1 MALPI
6 ADLWFGIESVESGLF
21 RIREIH
27 IDPYLAG
34 HMWLVRGRNADL
46 LIDTGTGIRPLRQTV
61 DAIADKPVK
70 AVALNCFYDHAGGLH
85 EFTIRLAHRA
95 DVPAIE
101 HPDGRSSVA
110 DKFVSDD
117 MLRALPHEGFSASN
131 YQIRPAKVTDPL
143 DDGDIIDLGN
153 RRLEVIHTP
162 GVTAGSIC
170 LWESATGNL
179 FTSDFLYT
187 GPEGEKARPR
197 DHDSFVS
204 SLRRLEAL
212 PVSKVW
218 PGHFDSLDCSAMKE
232 LIDSYL

>member
-6 ADLWFGIESVESGLF
+6 ADLWFGIECVDDGLF
-21 RIREIH
+21 RIRETH

-34 HMWLVRGRNADL
+34 QMWLVRGRNADL
-46 LIDTGTGIRPLRQTV
+46 LIDTGTGIKPLRRTV
-61 DAIADKPVK
+61 DAISGKPVK

-85 EFTIRLAHRA
+85 EFTTRLAHRA

-101 HPDGRSSVA
+101 QPDGRTSAA
-110 DKFVSDD
+110 DEFVSDS

-131 YQIRPAKVTDPL
+131 YQVRPAKVTDAL
-143 DDGDIIDLGN
+143 DDGDAIDLGN

-179 FTSDFLYT
+179 FTSDFLYA
-187 GPEGEKARPR
+187 GPAGEKAKPR
-197 DHDSFVS
+197 DHDRFVS

-218 PGHFDSLDCSAMKE
+218 PGHFESLDCSAMME
-232 LIDSYL
+232 FIDNYL

>member
-6 ADLWFGIESVESGLF
+6 ADLWFGIECVDDGLF
-21 RIREIH
+21 RIRETH

-34 HMWLVRGRNADL
+34 YMWLVRGRNADL
-46 LIDTGTGIRPLRQTV
+46 LIDTGTGIKPLRQTV
-61 DAIADKPVK
+61 DAIAGKPVK
-70 AVALNCFYDHAGGLH
+70 AVALNCLYDHAGGLH
-85 EFTIRLAHRA
+85 EFTIKLAHRA
-95 DVPAIE
+95 DIPAIE
-101 HPDGRSSVA
+101 QPDGRSSAA
-110 DKFVSDD
+110 DEFVSDG

-131 YQIRPAKVTDPL
+131 YQVRPAKVTDAL
-143 DDGDIIDLGN
+143 DDGDIIDLGD
-153 RRLEVIHTP
+153 RRLDVIHTP

-187 GPEGEKARPR
+187 GPAGEKARPR

-212 PVSKVW
+212 PVSTVR
-218 PGHFDSLDCSAMKE
+218 PGHFESLDCSEMKE

>member
-6 ADLWFGIESVESGLF
+6 ADLWFGIECVDDGLF
-21 RIREIH
+21 RIRETH

-34 HMWLVRGRNADL
+34 YMWLVRGRNADL
-46 LIDTGTGIRPLRQTV
+46 LIDTGTGIKPLRQTV
-61 DAIADKPVK
+61 DAIAGKPVK
-70 AVALNCFYDHAGGLH
+70 AVALNCIYDHAGGLH

-95 DVPAIE
+95 DIPAIE
-101 HPDGRSSVA
+101 QPDGHTSAA
-110 DKFVSDD
+110 DEFVSDG

-131 YQIRPAKVTDPL
+131 YQVRPAKVTDAL

-153 RRLEVIHTP
+153 RRLDVIHTP
-162 GVTAGSIC
+162 GVTVGSIC
-170 LWESATGNL
+170 LWESLTGNL
-179 FTSDFLYT
+179 FTSDLLFL

-218 PGHFDSLDCSAMKE
+218 PGHFQSLDCSEMKE